1 MSRLVIVSGP
11 PGAGKST
18 VARRLSQ
25 QVASPLALHMHTDDM
40 YGYIKKGFIPPWMP
54 ESRDQNVTLM
64 KAMAASAGICAAGGY
79 EVFIDGIVG
88 PWFFDPWI
96 EAARTHGAEL
106 HYVVLLPDEAT
117 TVGRATSRTYPGAMR
132 DAAIAQHMWRQ
143 LQSYDIGERHRLDT
157 SLQAAAETVSAVFE
171 GLAEGRFRLAQT
183 LG

>member
-40 YGYIKKGFIPPWMP
+40 YGHIKKGFIPPWMP

-96 EAARTHGAEL
+96 EAARTHGTEL